1 MKQLFQRNSIFIGLS
16 LILLGVLGLAL
27 LYIPQGELHL
37 LLCDRHTPA
46 RDIFYRYY
54 TQVAEWFPYIVCVA
68 LLLFSRIGDGAFAS
82 AAMILSAL
90 TTQLFKNI
98 INAPRPIKWFDLNM
112 PDVQL
117 PLTPG
122 VEVHSWFSFPSGHT
136 TSFFALAFVLCVI
149 FTKSPRSD
157 RSPRNPRNPRSLKSP
172 MSPRT
177 YKAFSYLMQVGL
189 FFLAALGGYSRIYLS
204 QHFARDVFAGI
215 LVGTLITALCY
226 AIFSRY
232 EDKKWYNYRIF
243 CHRKQENAKK

>member
-1 MKQLFQRNSIFIGLS
+1 M
-16 LILLGVLGLAL
+16 LLGVLGLAL

-54 TQVAEWFPYIVCVA
+54 TQVAEWFPYIVCVI
-68 LLLFSRIGDGAFAS
+68 LLLFSRIGDGVFAS

-98 INAPRPIKWFDLNM
+98 INAPRPIKWFELNM

-117 PLTPG
+117 PFTPG

-149 FTKSPRSD
+149 FT
-157 RSPRNPRNPRSLKSP
+157 RSPRNPRNPRSL

-177 YKAFSYLMQVGL
+177 YRACSYLMQTAL

-215 LVGTLITALCY
+215 LVGVIVTAVCY
-226 AIFSRY
+226 AVFSRY
-232 EDKKWYNYRIF
+232 EDKKWYNYRLLSL
-243 CHRKQENAKK
+243 KNQKNAKK

>member
-1 MKQLFQRNSIFIGLS
+1 MKKLFQRNIVFIVLS

-54 TQVAEWFPYIVCVA
+54 TQVAEWFPYIVCVI
-68 LLLFSRIGDGAFAS
+68 LLLFSRIGDGVFAS

-98 INAPRPIKWFDLNM
+98 INAPRPIKWFELNM

-122 VEVHSWFSFPSGHT
+122 VEVHTWFSFPSGHT
-136 TSFFALAFVLCVI
+136 TSFFALAFVVSIL
-149 FTKSPRSD
+149 FSRETSTSSLSSTNRSY
-157 RSPRNPRNPRSLKSP
+157 N
-172 MSPRT
+172 
-177 YKAFSYLMQVGL
+177 YLMQTAL

-215 LVGTLITALCY
+215 LVGVIVTAVCY
-226 AIFSRY
+226 AVFSRY
-232 EDKKWYNYRIF
+232 EDKKWYNYRLLSL
-243 CHRKQENAKK
+243 KNQKNTKK

>member
-54 TQVAEWFPYIVCVA
+54 TQVAEWFPYVVCVA
-68 LLLFSRIGDGAFAS
+68 LLLFSRIGDGVFAS
-82 AAMILSAL
+82 SAMILSAL

-98 INAPRPIKWFDLNM
+98 INAPRPIKWFELNM

-122 VEVHSWFSFPSGHT
+122 VEVHSWYSFPSGHT

-149 FTKSPRSD
+149 FTRNHRSA
-157 RSPRNPRNPRSLKSP
+157 RSPRDPRSPEIS
-172 MSPRT
+172 S
-177 YKAFSYLMQVGL
+177 AFSCLMQVGL

-232 EDKKWYNYRIF
+232 EDKKWYNYRVF

>member
-54 TQVAEWFPYIVCVA
+54 TQVAEWFPYVVCVA

-98 INAPRPIKWFDLNM
+98 INAPRPIKWFELNI

-149 FTKSPRSD
+149 FTRNHRSA
-157 RSPRNPRNPRSLKSP
+157 RSPRDPRSPEIS
-172 MSPRT
+172 S
-177 YKAFSYLMQVGL
+177 AFSCLMQVGL

-232 EDKKWYNYRIF
+232 EDKKWYNYRVF

>member
-1 MKQLFQRNSIFIGLS
+1 M
-16 LILLGVLGLAL
+16 LLGVLGLAL

-46 RDIFYRYY
+46 RDIFYKYY
-54 TQVAEWFPYIVCVA
+54 TQVAEWFPYVVCVA
-68 LLLFSRIGDGAFAS
+68 LLLFSRIGDGVFAS

-98 INAPRPIKWFDLNM
+98 INAPRPIKWFELNM
-112 PDVQL
+112 PDIQL

-136 TSFFALAFVLCVI
+136 TSFFALAFVVSIL
-149 FTKSPRSD
+149 FSRETSTSSLSSTNRSY
-157 RSPRNPRNPRSLKSP
+157 N
-172 MSPRT
+172 
-177 YKAFSYLMQVGL
+177 YLFQVGL

-215 LVGTLITALCY
+215 LVGVIVTAVCY
-226 AIFSRY
+226 AVFSRY
-232 EDKKWYNYRIF
+232 EDKKWYNYRLLSL
-243 CHRKQENAKK
+243 KNEKNAKK

>member
-1 MKQLFQRNSIFIGLS
+1 MKKLFQRNIVFIVLS
-16 LILLGVLGLAL
+16 LMLIGVLGLAL

-54 TQVAEWFPYIVCVA
+54 TQVAEWFPYVVCVI

-98 INAPRPIKWFDLNM
+98 INAPRPIKWFELNM

-136 TSFFALAFVLCVI
+136 TSFFALAFVMSIL
-149 FTKSPRSD
+149 FSRETSTSSLSSTNRSY
-157 RSPRNPRNPRSLKSP
+157 N
-172 MSPRT
+172 
-177 YKAFSYLMQVGL
+177 YLFQAAL

-215 LVGTLITALCY
+215 LVGVIVTAVCY
-226 AIFSRY
+226 AVFSRH
-232 EDKKWYNYRIF
+232 EDKKWYNYRLLSL
-243 CHRKQENAKK
+243 KNEKNAKK